1 MRTDRWLR
9 KGIVFW
15 YIEQGATL
23 ILKAL
28 VFDLHGDLIAEV
40 LVLEDDVDLDL
51 ALVVLVADAVEVVI
65 DDLLQVVLLDAL

>member
-23 ILKAL
+23 ILEAL

>member
-23 ILKAL
+23 ILEAL
-28 VFDLHGDLIAEV
+28 VFDLDGDLIAEV